1 MTSPAG
7 SNASVHDEE
16 EPTLTGL
23 QRIGQSLREVV
34 IRAYRGENSGALILV
49 MLVVIAIFAV
59 MLRET
64 TYLSTTNFLGIVRQT
79 AAITIMAV
87 PTVFVISC
95 GEIDLSIAAVVP
107 VAAFIAALLLPGY
120 GLVLSVLA
128 ALAFGALVGF
138 INGVVTVR
146 FRIPSFVV
154 TLGTLSILQGIA
166 LRITGV
172 ISVAV
177 KDKTFT
183 DIFGNG
189 TVGPI
194 SVQVLWTLGVA
205 GLGFVILAWTPI
217 GRAVLASG
225 ANVNAA
231 RFSGIR
237 TDRVKIGA
245 LTASGMGGALAGLL
259 YTGQY
264 GAASYTLG
272 TSDLLT
278 VIAAVII
285 GGTALAGGKGSVLG
299 AVVGSLLIGTLN
311 NGLVIIGLANPE
323 QLIARGIIII
333 AAVMFSARTVGQRKA
348 GPRFDRL
355 SLRRSS
361 ADIAAQ
367 PTPSGPSSASTLPDP
382 QHDDGRKDPT

>member
-1 MTSPAG
+1 MTSPAAT
-7 SNASVHDEE
+7 NENVHDED
-16 EPTLTGL
+16 EPTLPGL
-23 QRIGQSLREVV
+23 QRVGESLRDAL

-87 PTVFVISC
+87 PTVFVISS

-107 VAAFIAALLLPGY
+107 VAAFLAALLLPDY
-120 GLVLSVLA
+120 GIVPSVLV
-128 ALAFGALVGF
+128 ALVFGTAVGF
-138 INGVVTVR
+138 INGIITVR

-177 KDKTFT
+177 HDKTFT

-189 TVGPI
+189 AVGPL

-205 GLGFVILAWTPI
+205 GVGFVILAWTSI
-217 GRAVLASG
+217 GRAVLATG

-333 AAVMFSARTVGQRKA
+333 AAVMFSARTVGQRQTGA
-348 GPRFDRL
+348 GFGRL

-361 ADIAAQ
+361 GGAVGQSA
-367 PTPSGPSSASTLPDP
+367 PSTPSSSSTPDP
-382 QHDDGRKDPT
+382 PNHDDRPRN